1 MPNFISPECVIFTVC
16 VSPSEVAEV
25 TWSLEVRRAEL
36 VHRYFDLFVECS
48 DPEVQRLYDMLS
60 LFFAKCDGLISN
72 SEVEKLMGDPG
83 DFPFDPY
90 QTPVE
95 RRDSILIRLK
105 FLKKYR
111 VKNPQ
116 EIMRMMTW
124 GMFTSEKFSSSDRK
138 YLVEFVENP
147 DKSFSWFARRLNTST
162 STIFE
167 AYHRLNKRIQFY
179 FSSALNFP
187 LLKLKHF
194 IVFFKP
200 NETFKPSSL
209 SRDFTLSI
217 NRDTLG
223 DWMWA
228 SFLVPNQTRIFK
240 EFADSLKKISYRM
253 FDDHRLYEVK
263 SMGKSCNLLMFDGEK
278 WMPSDDVLGVG
289 AFKFAERVGEILPRL
304 NDYEYSTEPIRFD
317 TIDFLI
323 ACHRYRNA
331 RSKNSEI
338 REVLRQYGYNLA
350 WVTLAK
356 RLTSLRRAG
365 LFFPVF
371 GFSGL
376 GLSAAS
382 TYAVECEDDLIE
394 TLYHAFPQFPECS
407 VSRTDKGVVFMVR
420 APGESVPAISYL
432 VQSTLRDQAERLIV
446 ANRLQN
452 IGTKVPT
459 ALYSHWNKDKQYW
472 EFERGYFDLA
482 KNLE

>member
-1 MPNFISPECVIFTVC
+1 MSSLLSVF
-16 VSPSEVAEV
+16 PSEVAEV
-25 TWSLEVRRAEL
+25 TWSLEGRRAEL
-36 VHRYFDLFVECS
+36 VRRYFDLFVECS
-48 DPEVQRLYDMLS
+48 DREVQRLYDLLS

-111 VKNPQ
+111 VNNPQ
-116 EIMRMMTW
+116 EIIRIMTW
-124 GMFTSEKFSSSDRK
+124 GLFTTEKFNSSDRK

-147 DKSFSWFARRLNTST
+147 DKSFSWFAKRLNTST

-179 FSSALNFP
+179 FLSGLNFP
-187 LLKLKHF
+187 LLKLKHI

-200 NETFKPSSL
+200 NETFKASSL
-209 SRDFTLSI
+209 SKEFTLSI

-228 SFLVPNQTRIFK
+228 SFLVPNQTRILK
-240 EFADSLKKISYRM
+240 EFADSLKKISYKV

-278 WMPSDDVLGVG
+278 WIPSDDVLGVG
-289 AFKFAERVGEILPRL
+289 AFKFAERAGEVSPRL
-304 NDYEYSTEPIRFD
+304 SEHEYGREPMEFD
-317 TIDFLI
+317 TVDFLI
-323 ACHRYRNA
+323 ACLRSGNA

-338 REVLRQYGYNLA
+338 RSVLSQYGYNLA
-350 WVTLAK
+350 WVTLSK
-356 RLTSLRRAG
+356 RLTRLRRAG
-365 LFFPVF
+365 LFIPSF

-376 GLSAAS
+376 GLGAAS
-382 TYAVECEDDLIE
+382 TYAVECEDDLLE
-394 TLYHAFPQFPECS
+394 TLYHTFPQFPECTA
-407 VSRTDKGVVFMVR
+407 SRTDKGVVFMVR
-420 APGESVPAISYL
+420 APAESGPAISYL
-432 VQSTLRDQAERLIV
+432 VQSTLRDEAERLIV
-446 ANRLQN
+446 ANRLEN
-452 IGTKVPT
+452 IGTKIPT
-459 ALYSHWNKDKQYW
+459 AFYSHWNADKQYW